1 MSGICAIFQFIYHHQ
16 HKWDQMEKDN
26 AEAEAPEAA
35 SEEEEEEDDGEARGA
50 WRGECQ
56 VLY

>member
-16 HKWDQMEKDN
+16 HKWNQMEKDN
-26 AEAEAPEAA
+26 AKAEAPEAA
-35 SEEEEEEDDGEARGA
+35 SEEEEEEDGEARGA

>member
-1 MSGICAIFQFIYHHQ
+1 
-16 HKWDQMEKDN
+16 MEKDN

-35 SEEEEEEDDGEARGA
+35 SEEEEEDDGEARGA